1 MKMNRVQFLY
11 CRNIYRLLLNL
22 SLQCSFPW
30 YKEFLHLM
38 FFRSLCNA
46 FQLPLLY
53 GQTGLPF
60 SHLLSKYFIFLMM
73 YYLGRYYFTAILIFS
88 LEYLLVSMDIFG
100 HFWFVLV
107 TFFFF
112 NSNNFVG
119 LAVSYA
125 VTHAVFKSMTI
136 FLSSRGRLGLEVC
149 FIIPWIIEFFLRI
162 IYLIYSLRLFSFFSC
177 LV

>member
-1 MKMNRVQFLY
+1 MKINRVQFLY

-30 YKEFLHLM
+30 YKVFLHLM

-53 GQTGLPF
+53 RQTGLPF

-73 YYLGRYYFTAILIFS
+73 YYLGRYYFTAILIFG

-107 TFFFF
+107 TFFF

-125 VTHAVFKSMTI
+125 VTHAVFKSRTI
-136 FLSSRGRLGLEVC
+136 FLSSRGRLRLEVC
-149 FIIPWIIEFFLRI
+149 FIIPWIIDFFLRI
-162 IYLIYSLRLFSFFSC
+162 IYLIYSPRLFFLF
-177 LV
+177 LVV